1 MGRPGFPVANW
12 TDLEI
17 GEVVMFFT
25 GAGWNK
31 ATVQSRSERS
41 LQILFTH
48 GSKEKRITVTD
59 TRNVRRKD
67 PKVGNELQQQRIA
80 DAQQSLFGS

>member
-1 MGRPGFPVANW
+1 MGRPGSPVTDW
-12 TDLEI
+12 TDLQI

-31 ATVQSRSERS
+31 ATVQSRNERS
-41 LQILFTH
+41 VQILFTH

-67 PKVGNELQQQRIA
+67 PAPGDELQRQRITE
-80 DAQQSLFGS
+80 AQQSLFGS

>member
-1 MGRPGFPVANW
+1 
-12 TDLEI
+12 
-17 GEVVMFFT
+17 MFFT

-31 ATVQSRSERS
+31 ATVQSRTDRS
-41 LQILFTH
+41 VTILFTH

-67 PKVGNELQQQRIA
+67 PKAGDKFQFEGSA
-80 DAQQSLFGS
+80 YGQQSFFGS